1 MAFMESDMNSSQRA
15 TLTKQLLRKHN
26 GTKTRYGGLK
36 IIIQLVDDYSII
48 YRSGSSGRGFK
59 GFVFRLNNTNIAY
72 IRYDW
77 NCERYLKTTNY
88 GLSLT
93 AKREEFHDFLSSH
106 PPLMEWILFH
116 GF

>member
-1 MAFMESDMNSSQRA
+1 MVTLESNMTSSQRS
-15 TLTKQLLRKHN
+15 TLTKQLLKNHN

-36 IIIQLVDDYSII
+36 IIIPLADNYSII
-48 YRSGSSGRGFK
+48 YRSGSSGRGYK
-59 GFVFRLNNTNIAY
+59 GFIFRLDGDNIAN

-77 NCERYLKTTNY
+77 NCERYIKTTNY

-93 AKREEFHDFLSSH
+93 VQREEFHDFLRQH
-106 PPLMEWILFH
+106 PPLMEWVLFH